1 MTMAN
6 AFRRSGFSLVELL
19 TVIAIIA
26 ILAAIIFPVMGAVK
40 RRAQENQCMT
50 NLHQIALGV
59 QMYKNDNRTYPR
71 ILGSQVRTVSGTPWS
86 GTGDRPRPFEQVK
99 DKYLFSEY
107 VKSIG
112 AFHCPTSR
120 ISNDT
125 DVVAFDATSGTDE
138 LLVVYAYDSYDAYV
152 PVSGRQVYWEG
163 LWNDSAVVSG
173 SAQRHYMT
181 SWAESVD
188 WLKGAD
194 APKPYPPSIQRT
206 DEELAT
212 LAADDYARQLKFRN
226 PPGDTV
232 VTWCSYHQTSENDGT
247 GKVQLTGKALVVFLD
262 GHADQIPAGEM
273 AVCKWR
279 VRPKKT

>member
-1 MTMAN
+1 MST

-59 QMYKNDNRTYPR
+59 QLFKNDNRVYPR
-71 ILGSQVRTVSGTPWS
+71 ILGSEVRNIAGDPWHP
-86 GTGDRPRPFEQVK
+86 GDTAKMFEQVK
-99 DKYLFSEY
+99 DKYLFAEY

-120 ISNDT
+120 ISKSDE
-125 DVVAFDATSGTDE
+125 VVVCNGSSSPTE
-138 LLVVYAYDSYDAYV
+138 MLNVYAYDSYDCYV
-152 PVSGRQVYWEG
+152 FGAGAGPFTEVGPSRAE
-163 LWNDSAVVSG
+163 
-173 SAQRHYMT
+173 RHYMT
-181 SWAESVD
+181 TWAPAVSDV
-188 WLKGAD
+188 A
-194 APKPYPPSIQRT
+194 AFKPYPPSTT
-206 DEELAT
+206 DTLELQK
-212 LAADDYARQLKFRN
+212 DDYARQLRFRN

-232 VTWCSYHQTSENDGT
+232 VTWCSYHQTIENGGASLG
-247 GKVQLTGKALVVFLD
+247 GKTLVVFLD
-262 GHADQIPAGEM
+262 GHADQIPAAEM
-273 AVCKWR
+273 ADCKWR